1 MKILIIGVSGFIGKS
16 IYKNLMKYHAIFGIS
31 RSSLDLKNC
40 FKVDLYNLNE
50 LELFFNKYDFDIIIN
65 LASVMA
71 NKNNLNDFSLFEDN
85 LLMSKNLIKVLQK
98 KEDLYLINFSS
109 SAVYPNVSGLFS
121 ENDIIDPSVNLDCLY
136 GLSKFNNEIL
146 FSYFLKK
153 LSILNLR
160 VGYVHGSGMNESRI
174 HKVLENELKEKN
186 KITIWGNGERS
197 FPQISIKYLNYI
209 LLNLIENRVTGTYN
223 LAEEN
228 ISLVDLA
235 KNYVHLCGDNNSEI
249 IFNTK
254 YNNNNVFK
262 MRFDKIIKKLKN
274 KQ

>member
-16 IYKNLMKYHAIFGIS
+16 IYKNLMKNYEVFGIS

-50 LELFFNKYDFDIIIN
+50 LELFFKKYDFDIIIN

-121 ENDIIDPSVNLDCLY
+121 ENDIIDPSVNPDCLY
-136 GLSKFNNEIL
+136 GLSKFNNEI
-146 FSYFLKK
+146 FFNYFLKK

-174 HKVLENELKEKN
+174 HKVFESELKEKN
-186 KITIWGNGERS
+186 KITIWGNGERC
-197 FPQISIKYLNYI
+197 FPQISIEYLNFI
-209 LLNLIENRVTGTYN
+209 LLKIIENNIIGTFN

-228 ISLVDLA
+228 ISFIDLA
-235 KNYVHLCGDNNSEI
+235 KKYIKVYGNNNSEI
-249 IFNTK
+249 ILNTK
-254 YNNNNVFK
+254 YKNNNVFK
-262 MRFDKIIKKLKN
+262 MRLDNLNNSLKK
-274 KQ
+274 